1 MNMRSARRKT
11 IHLIIFSRL
20 QSYDG
25 GRETWLKNF
34 MNEAKRVDSRFDIL
48 VYYFS
53 DMSTQS
59 DKLIDTV
66 YSCPELFINVK
77 IPRPGNIFQ
86 SILRVYTFQRCVFK
100 KIRRSIESEDIVL
113 GIGNLNEGLIPFV
126 FSFFPPN
133 RRKIFTGLW
142 LRSIYVKQQAALAD
156 PVRLKLMEHVEVR
169 ILRSL
174 SFVIANGWD
183 TSSFYKEHYGIE
195 SFVIPNALVL
205 SKYGNISKFN
215 PNKTN
220 LVVAYIGRLSK
231 EKGFTEFID
240 SIKVFNGLYPQQS
253 SFVEF
258 QVVGDGPLRDLLKR
272 EKMDNVRYMGVLANS
287 EIPNYMGSIDCGV
300 ALTSAK
306 TIGGGGLSHGYLEL
320 LAAGRIVLVWDNPI
334 YRQIDCQD
342 AVILIEEGDIRAMA
356 ASYLDILTNRK
367 LYEVK
372 AENAIRLADSFSIQ
386 NHFCSFAKIVDNL

>member
-1 MNMRSARRKT
+1 
-11 IHLIIFSRL
+11 
-20 QSYDG
+20 
-25 GRETWLKNF
+25 

-59 DKLIDTV
+59 DKLIDTI
-66 YSCPELFINVK
+66 YSCPELFIKVE
-77 IPRPGNIFQ
+77 IPKPGNIFQ
-86 SILRVYTFQRCVFK
+86 SVRRVYTFQRYVFK

-113 GIGNLNEGLIPFV
+113 GIGNLNEGLIPYV

-156 PVRLKLMEHVEVR
+156 PVRLKLMEYIEVR

-174 SFVIANGWD
+174 SFVVANGWD
-183 TSSFYKEHYGIE
+183 TSSFYKENYGIE

-205 SKYGNISKFN
+205 SKYKNISKFSS
-215 PNKTN
+215 NKTN

-231 EKGFTEFID
+231 EKGFTEFIE
-240 SIKVFNGLYPQQS
+240 SIKVFNSLYPQQC

-258 QVVGDGPLRDLLKR
+258 QVVGDGPLLDLLER
-272 EKMDNVRYMGVLANS
+272 EKMDNVRYMGVLANN
-287 EIPNYMGSIDCGV
+287 EIPKYMGSIDCGV

-342 AVILIEEGDIRAMA
+342 AVILIEEGDVRAMA

-372 AENAIRLADSFSIQ
+372 AENAINLADSFSIQ
-386 NHFCSFAKIVDNL
+386 NHFSSFAKIVDNL